1 MSDASPDLKL
11 GPLRPLR
18 KEEKALIAK
27 LVAGTPFEGEILP
40 GISAA
45 HVRDMPDGGMGSIQF
60 RKHPEK
66 QRFGKTIAE
75 GAFRDADDIPVSVT
89 LNLDDDGELLDL
101 DVFKAD
107 FSPLVR
113 YPDPDDI
120 TVIRRHGEPKTLR
133 RNHSE

>member
-18 KEEKALIAK
+18 KEEKALITK
-27 LVAGTPFEGEILP
+27 LVTGTPFEAEILP
-40 GISAA
+40 LISGVR
-45 HVRDMPDGGMGSIQF
+45 VRDMPDGGMGSIKF
-60 RKHPEK
+60 R
-66 QRFGKTIAE
+66 QRPKKPGLGKAIAE
-75 GAFRDADDIPVSVT
+75 GAFRDADGVPVSVT
-89 LNLDDDGELLDL
+89 LNLDGDGELLDL

-120 TVIRRHGEPKTLR
+120 KVIKRHGELGYATQK
-133 RNHSE
+133 S